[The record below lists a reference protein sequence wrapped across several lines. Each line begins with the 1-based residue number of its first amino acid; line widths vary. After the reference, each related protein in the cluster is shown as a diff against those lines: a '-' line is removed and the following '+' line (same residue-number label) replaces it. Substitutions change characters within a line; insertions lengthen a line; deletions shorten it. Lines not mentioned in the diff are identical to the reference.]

1 MSEERVEEVRT
12 MRAASAARNKWLERQ
27 RRGSVGH
34 YLSLYYYEFCVPLW
48 IWYIES
54 MEQRRDREYK
64 LILESELYDLPQS
77 AGLQVQAEVCVL
89 AIYYSKQRW
98 LCSLLVF
105 VKTFT
110 GRNLLAFL

>member
-1 MSEERVEEVRT
+1 MSF
-12 MRAASAARNKWLERQ
+12 ACHS
-27 RRGSVGH
+27 GFG
-34 YLSLYYYEFCVPLW
+34 
-48 IWYIES
+48 IES

-77 AGLQVQAEVCVL
+77 AGLQVQAEVCAL
-89 AIYYSKQRW
+89 AIYYSKQRC

-110 GRNLLAFL
+110 GRNLLGFL